1 MTARFVLDESS
12 WAGAAGAIPGV
23 LSDAVHR
30 LLERLDVARVRGE
43 GVVRHTDYYS
53 TDLGGDMQL
62 FSLLFEEH
70 CRVQLDHDL
79 TQWLRLTLDRVA
91 VFDETGLV
99 EYEAEFEGKVRFA
112 PGVSWAHTACSQRRH
127 IAVLPLSL
135 GNVTL
140 GPVPVIVAG
149 ATREIAFV
157 AEESQH
163 VGFFRSVIALENAN
177 EAEFARLARSAF
189 PVLEWADNIWR
200 GLRDFSR
207 SYVEVRDELV
217 RHLGGLSDHGARC
230 FHDHAADPRALSA
243 ILSVH
248 VGTATSDE
256 NGRTKR
262 HKPSRLCRTRHHCGV
277 DKVFWWHV
285 KLRPN
290 VDRIY
295 FRHEPQSGNP
305 QVPEH
310 GRIVVG
316 LFKDHCVL
324 PN

>member
-12 WAGAAGAIPGV
+12 WAGATGAIPRV
-23 LSDAVHR
+23 LSDAVQR

-43 GVVRHTDYYS
+43 GVVRHTDYYL
-53 TDLGGDMQL
+53 TDLGGDVQL
-62 FSLLFEEH
+62 FSLLFDDG

-79 TQWLRLTLDRVA
+79 TQWLQLTLDRVEE
-91 VFDETGLV
+91 FDKTELV
-99 EYEAEFEGKVRFA
+99 ECEAEFEGKVRFA
-112 PGVSWAHTACSQRRH
+112 PGVAWAHAAFSKRH
-127 IAVLPLSL
+127 HVAVLPLPL
-135 GNVTL
+135 GDMPL

-177 EAEFARLARSAF
+177 EAEFARLAPSAF
-189 PVLEWADNIWR
+189 PALEWADNIWR

-207 SYVEVRDELV
+207 PYIAVRGELV
-217 RHLGGLSDHGARC
+217 CYLGGLSDHGARC
-230 FHDHAADPRALSA
+230 FHDHAADRSVLSD

-248 VGTATSDE
+248 VGTATVDE
-256 NGRTKR
+256 NGRTKQHR
-262 HKPSRLCRTRHHCGV
+262 PSKLCRTRHHRGV

-295 FRHEPQSGNP
+295 FRHEPQSGSSHL
-305 QVPEH
+305 PEH
-310 GRIVVG
+310 GHIVVG

>member
-12 WAGAAGAIPGV
+12 WAGATEAAPGV
-23 LSDAVHR
+23 LSDAVQR
-30 LLERLDVARVRGE
+30 LLERLDAARDRGE
-43 GVVRHTDYYS
+43 VVVRHTDYYA
-53 TDLGGDMQL
+53 TDLGAAVQL
-62 FSLLFEEH
+62 FSLLFDQG

-79 TQWLRLTLDRVA
+79 TQWLRLTLDRVS

-99 EYEAEFEGKVRFA
+99 EYKVEFEGKVRFA
-112 PGVSWAHTACSQRRH
+112 PGVAWAHAACSKRH
-127 IAVLPLSL
+127 RIAVLPLPI
-135 GNVTL
+135 GEVPL

-149 ATREIAFV
+149 ATCDLAFV

-163 VGFFRSVIALENAN
+163 VGFFRSAIALENAD
-177 EAEFARLARSAF
+177 EAAFARLARSAF
-189 PVLEWADNIWR
+189 PDLEWADNIWR

-207 SYVEVRDELV
+207 PYIAVRGELV
-217 RHLGGLSDHGARC
+217 RYLGGLSDRGARC
-230 FHDHAADPRALSA
+230 FHDHAAEPGVLSDR
-243 ILSVH
+243 LSVH

-256 NGRTKR
+256 NGRTKQHR
-262 HKPSRLCRTRHHCGV
+262 PSRLCRTRHHCGV

-295 FRHEPQSGNP
+295 FRHEPQSGNSHL
-305 QVPEH
+305 PEH

>member
-1 MTARFVLDESS
+1 MTARLVLDESS
-12 WAGAAGAIPGV
+12 WAGATAVIPQV
-23 LSDAVHR
+23 LSDAVQR
-30 LLERLDVARVRGE
+30 WLERLELARDRGE
-43 GVVRHTDYYS
+43 GVVRHTDYYF
-53 TDLGGDMQL
+53 TDLGSDMQL
-62 FSLLFEEH
+62 FSLLFDRG

-79 TQWLRLTLDRVA
+79 TLWLQLTLDRVGE
-91 VFDETGLV
+91 FDEAELV
-99 EYEAEFEGKVRFA
+99 ECEAEFGGKVRFA
-112 PGVSWAHTACSQRRH
+112 PGVAWAHATSSQRH
-127 IAVLPLSL
+127 HVAVLPLPL
-135 GNVTL
+135 DEVAQ

-157 AEESQH
+157 ADESQH
-163 VGFFRSVIALENAN
+163 VGFFRSVIGLENAD
-177 EAEFARLARSAF
+177 EAGFARLARSAF
-189 PVLEWADNIWR
+189 PALEWADNIWR

-207 SYVEVRDELV
+207 PYIAVRSELV
-217 RHLGGLSDHGARC
+217 RYLGGLSDHGARC
-230 FHDHAADPRALSA
+230 FHDHAADQQVLSE

-248 VGTATSDE
+248 VGTATTDE

-262 HKPSRLCRTRHHCGV
+262 HRPSKLCRTRHHCGV

-285 KLRPN
+285 KLRPH

-295 FRHEPQSGNP
+295 FRHEPQAGNLDL
-305 QVPEH
+305 PER